1 MGMVHYPPRG
11 KRCIATSDP
20 AEPHV
25 PSRSFGDS
33 PLSNSGVHRIR
44 RTRSVIY
51 CGDEGRRLFKEG
63 R

>member
-1 MGMVHYPPRG
+1 MSLPALSGILPYPIPEFTG
-11 KRCIATSDP
+11 
-20 AEPHV
+20 
-25 PSRSFGDS
+25 F
-33 PLSNSGVHRIR
+33 R